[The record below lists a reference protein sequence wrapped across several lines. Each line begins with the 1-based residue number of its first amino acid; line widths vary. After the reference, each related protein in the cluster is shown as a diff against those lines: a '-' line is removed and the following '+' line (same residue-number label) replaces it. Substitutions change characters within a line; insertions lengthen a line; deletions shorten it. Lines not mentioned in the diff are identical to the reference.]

1 MIDRYIYVYYVG
13 VPEGNRS
20 LDTLCMIST
29 VGSRTREWRERL
41 IFCKRNK
48 NIITKKFVGGND

>member
-20 LDTLCMIST
+20 LDKLCMIQLLVQGQES
-29 VGSRTREWRERL
+29 GEKDLYFARE
-41 IFCKRNK
+41 IK
-48 NIITKKFVGGND
+48 I